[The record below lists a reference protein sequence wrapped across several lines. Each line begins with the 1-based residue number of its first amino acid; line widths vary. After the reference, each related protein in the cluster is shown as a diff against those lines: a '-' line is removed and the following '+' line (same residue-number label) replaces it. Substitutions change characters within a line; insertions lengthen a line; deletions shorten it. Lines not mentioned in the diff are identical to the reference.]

1 MEVLHPDRT
10 FNVEGVICP
19 FLFLY
24 IRLFSD
30 LDNEENEDDE
40 YAIVSKPK
48 QLSSDV
54 VRGKLFCS
62 NK

>member
-1 MEVLHPDRT
+1 M
-10 FNVEGVICP
+10 
-19 FLFLY
+19 FLILY
-24 IRLFSD
+24 IRLLLD
-30 LDNEENEDDE
+30 LDNEENEEDDE

-54 VRGKLFCS
+54 VRGKLFCY